1 MRLATRTVAPWTRSR
16 PGTINRST
24 SSLKSI
30 LPPGFTIGA
39 LAVASGTGFVD
50 AALGVATVLG
60 GIAGP
65 MAAIDGPAGDLIHP
79 GLNLV
84 VAGRDHAPWR
94 RLEELLLG
102 PVDACQ
108 RTMRD
113 LSHAATQERLDH
125 LQFSSLRDGTNAVA
139 ERSKAG
145 LFRVPNA
152 PATYVDEHR
161 HLAVLRTPS
170 FFLRAPD
177 GQTLGKA
184 VPEIMD
190 ANALLVYEDLFS
202 GVGKGTAKDKY
213 PLGPRLA
220 VAVGGHDEFN
230 ARDKQIGPGSLDAFR
245 AHLLVTTTRDEIS
258 EVVTS
263 GNDDAQTILRHSVLL
278 EPATTAVVNVN
289 RQDVRWGY
297 QAYYR
302 AVKYVLDARRT
313 GDGAQ
318 IEPKREALD
327 ALHAFTVE
335 LQLWCQGLPARL
347 QPYFAKTLSLP
358 YRLHWAFVA
367 TLAPREDDK
376 WVLPFTLVATRQ
388 ILERQRRLLDDILT
402 DAATVEHRRAR
413 VTMMWKLAAKPLSM
427 RDLVRRFRVQKVEVH
442 EPVVSELIGENLVT
456 RHPDGLLELTTQGR
470 TYLAA

>member
-1 MRLATRTVAPWTRSR
+1 MNPE
-16 PGTINRST
+16 ST
-24 SSLKSI
+24 I
-30 LPPGFTIGA
+30 LPGFCIGA
-39 LAVASGTGFVD
+39 LAMASGTDFID
-50 AALGVATVLG
+50 AALGIATVLG

-84 VAGRDHAPWR
+84 VAGRDNAPWR
-94 RLEELLLG
+94 RLEELLFG

-108 RTMRD
+108 RMMRD

-125 LQFSSLRDGTNAVA
+125 LQFSSLRDSTNAVA

-184 VPEIMD
+184 VPEILD
-190 ANALLVYEDLFS
+190 ANAFLVYEDLFS
-202 GVGKGTAKDKY
+202 GLGKGTAKDKC

-220 VAVGGHDEFN
+220 VAVGGHDEFT

-245 AHLLVTTTRDEIS
+245 AHLLVTTTRDEIG
-258 EVVTS
+258 EALTS

-278 EPATTAVVNVN
+278 DPSTAAVMDAN

-297 QAYYR
+297 QAYYK

-318 IEPKREALD
+318 TEPKPEALD
-327 ALHAFTVE
+327 SLHAFTVE

-347 QPYFAKTLSLP
+347 HPFFSKTLSLP

-367 TLAPREDDK
+367 TLAPREGDE
-376 WVLPFTLVATRQ
+376 WVLPFTLAATRQ
-388 ILERQRRLLDDILT
+388 ILARQRRLLDDILT
-402 DAATVEHRRAR
+402 AAETVEHRRAR
-413 VTMMWKLAAKPLSM
+413 VTMLWKLADKPLSM
-427 RDLVRRFRVQKVEVH
+427 RDLVRRFRVQRVEVH
-442 EPVVSELIGENLVT
+442 EPMVNELTGENLVT
-456 RHPDGLLELTTQGR
+456 RHPDGLLELTAQGR
-470 TYLAA
+470 TYLAAA